1 MSDSDYSPVESRLL
15 SVEQKVNL
23 LLVAA
28 LIQVARIAFL
38 FIKALFGSIFWFI
51 VFLLVVGVVLYA
63 LRHRLPELSGKFIR
77 FVFSRPGEP
86 SRPGESSESDSEMT

>member
-1 MSDSDYSPVESRLL
+1 MNDSDYDPIQSRLV

-28 LIQVARIAFL
+28 AIQVVTVLLSWVNFLYQSMFWTVL
-38 FIKALFGSIFWFI
+38 FILI
-51 VFLLVVGVVLYA
+51 VGGLLYA
-63 LRHRLPELSGKFIR
+63 FRSQLPALSGKFIR

-86 SRPGESSESDSEMT
+86 TDSDREVT

>member
-1 MSDSDYSPVESRLL
+1 MNDSQYDPVESRLL

-28 LIQVARIAFL
+28 AIQVVTILISWINF
-38 FIKALFGSIFWFI
+38 FFGSVFWFI
-51 VFLLVVGVVLYA
+51 VFLLVVGGVLYA
-63 LRHRLPELSGKFIR
+63 LRNQLPELSGKFIR

-86 SRPGESSESDSEMT
+86 SSGGPSNSDSEMS

>member
-1 MSDSDYSPVESRLL
+1 MSDSQYDPVESRLL

-28 LIQVARIAFL
+28 AIQVVTILISWINF
-38 FIKALFGSIFWFI
+38 LFGSMFWFI
-51 VFLLVVGVVLYA
+51 VFLLVVGGVLYA
-63 LRHRLPELSGKFIR
+63 LRNQLPELSGKFIR

-86 SRPGESSESDSEMT
+86 TKVDDEVT